1 MTLTIKELTVDEELG
16 AFITSELE
24 SGHFASESEMV
35 EAALREMMTN
45 AGAER
50 LWRRIEES
58 ERQIKRGEFVRADA
72 AFFERKRQMIRDRY
86 MKSSE

>member
-58 ERQIKRGEFVRADA
+58 ERQVARGETIPADEVFKRLRERVRQA
-72 AFFERKRQMIRDRY
+72 ASQ
-86 MKSSE
+86 SG